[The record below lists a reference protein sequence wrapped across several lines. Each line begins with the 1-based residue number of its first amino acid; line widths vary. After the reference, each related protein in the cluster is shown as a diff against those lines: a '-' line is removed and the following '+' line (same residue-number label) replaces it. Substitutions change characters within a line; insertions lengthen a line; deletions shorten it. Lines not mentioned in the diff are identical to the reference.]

1 MSDLYRLAPCVH
13 GYARPGGHIVVSTLS
28 GYICAGAIYEKVK
41 PTDRIC
47 DEHDASV
54 DINDKPYCT
63 QGINLEETAM
73 CVLSD
78 VVRIPKE
85 HDDE

>member
-1 MSDLYRLAPCVH
+1 MSDLYRLICEK
-13 GYARPGGHIVVSTLS
+13 PGHHYKDGKTIWHNQRC
-28 GYICAGAIYEKVK
+28 YFEVK

-63 QGINLEETAM
+63 QGIILEETAM

-85 HDDE
+85 DKT